1 MEDWKVIEWKLFGP
15 SLVIEWI
22 LIIHNNC
29 IFPYYG
35 YTEYGY
41 SMDLVVQLQIS

>member
-15 SLVIEWI
+15 LLAIEWI

-29 IFPYYG
+29 IFPVDIL
-35 YTEYGY
+35 
-41 SMDLVVQLQIS
+41 SVDIVWI